1 MFDPAW
7 LSAAA
12 ETAAVV
18 EGGVTMFNKKA
29 GAKAAPTAPTVVVS
43 GMTRT
48 EFLIGVFILA
58 IAMLGAALIV
68 HYGLVA

>member
-1 MFDPAW
+1 MPDPAW

-12 ETAAVV
+12 ETAAAV

-29 GAKAAPTAPTVVVS
+29 GAKAAPAAPTVVVS
-43 GMTRT
+43 GMTGT

-68 HYGLVA
+68 HHGLVA